1 MLRFSR
7 PSEVETEDVNPF
19 LAGLI
24 AMIVAALL
32 AFFTTFGVVN
42 TVSAEPKQ
50 PEQNVMDYG
59 TNQAE

>member
-1 MLRFSR
+1 M
-7 PSEVETEDVNPF
+7 NPF

-24 AMIVAALL
+24 AMFVAALL

>member
-1 MLRFSR
+1 MNS
-7 PSEVETEDVNPF
+7 F

-24 AMIVAALL
+24 AMVVAALL

-50 PEQNVMDYG
+50 PEQSVMDYG
-59 TNQAE
+59 TNPAS